1 MKTKEDCSQIF
12 FIFIFS
18 VYLNGFFKFI
28 CVNIMNK
35 MRQIFGRAAILAMF
49 AQSFLPSF
57 TAVYAA
63 ELEASLGD
71 SVATPAL
78 VE

>member
-1 MKTKEDCSQIF
+1 
-12 FIFIFS
+12 
-18 VYLNGFFKFI
+18 
-28 CVNIMNK
+28 MNK
-35 MRQIFGRAAILAMF
+35 MRRIFGRAAILAVF

-63 ELEASLGD
+63 EFESSLGD